1 MSSLPGPADNT
12 RRRVR
17 LTYHMMYCRL
27 VPLSARAVD
36 GRRGL
41 PRRGRAAGAAK
52 TGRCLVQIF
61 LILFALLMPRIVMV
75 FIWIFTHW
83 FREAYTTI
91 VWPVLGFIFLPYTTL
106 AYMAAML
113 ARGDVTGGWI
123 LLIVG
128 AVMVDVAWWGRGY
141 RRRIHRRKAS
151 T

>member
-1 MSSLPGPADNT
+1 
-12 RRRVR
+12 
-17 LTYHMMYCRL
+17 
-27 VPLSARAVD
+27 
-36 GRRGL
+36 
-41 PRRGRAAGAAK
+41 
-52 TGRCLVQIF
+52 VQIF